1 MADSVATEGRAEG
14 KVRVSPSPGKIISW
28 IILILVLFITLF
40 PVWWVIRT
48 ALTTSSFVFTETTR
62 LLPVRATFENFARVL
77 GFMSPDQAV
86 AAGGSGQTFNFLV
99 ALRNSIIVTGII
111 VVGQLFFSALAAYAF
126 ARIRFWGR
134 EVLFFVYVTGLM
146 VPGVVTLIPNFVLIH
161 SLGWLNTFP
170 GLIAPYFLMTP
181 FSVFFLR
188 QFMLG
193 LPVELEE
200 AAILDGA
207 GRLSIF
213 LRIVIPLSQTALLTL
228 AIVTFFQSW
237 NNFLWPFIVG
247 RSEGVRVLTA
257 ALAIF
262 QTQTPQG
269 QPDWTGLMAGTAL
282 SIVPSILF
290 LVLAGR
296 RVVESLQFSGLK

>member
-1 MADSVATEGRAEG
+1 MADTAIQQN
-14 KVRVSPSPGKIISW
+14 KVRHRKVRRLKVGSTVAW
-28 IILILVLFITLF
+28 IVLILILFITLF
-40 PVWWVIRT
+40 PIYWVIRT
-48 ALTTSSFVFTETTR
+48 SFTTSQLIFSNPTKFLPDHFT
-62 LLPVRATFENFARVL
+62 VQNFERVL
-77 GFMSPDQAV
+77 GLMSADQAV
-86 AAGGSGQTFNFLV
+86 KAGGSGQTFNFLI
-99 ALRNSIIVTGII
+99 ALRNSIIVTAFI
-111 VVGQLFFSALAAYAF
+111 VVGQVFFCSLAAYAF

-134 EVLFFVYVTGLM
+134 EVLFFIYVTGLM
-146 VPGVVTLIPNFVLIH
+146 IPSVVTLIPNFVLIH

-170 GLIAPYFLMTP
+170 GLIAPYFFMTP
-181 FSVFFLR
+181 FAVFFLR

-207 GRLSIF
+207 GRFRIF
-213 LRIVIPLSQTALLTL
+213 ITVIIPLSQTAMLTL
-228 AIVTFFQSW
+228 SIVVFFQAW

-247 RSEGVRVLTA
+247 RGENVRVLTA

-282 SIVPSILF
+282 STIPSIVF
-290 LVLAGR
+290 LVAAGR
-296 RVVESLQFSGLK
+296 RVVESIQFTGLK

>member
-1 MADSVATEGRAEG
+1 MMADTVVAENRTPGHGEGSVG
-14 KVRVSPSPGKIISW
+14 KLVAW
-28 IILILVLFITLF
+28 IILILVVAITLF
-40 PVWWVIRT
+40 PVWWVVRT
-48 ALTTSSFVFTETTR
+48 ALTSSSFVFTNPTN
-62 LLPVRATFENFARVL
+62 LLPIKGTAQNFERVL
-77 GFMSPDQAV
+77 GLMSANQAI
-86 AAGGSGQTFNFLV
+86 AAGGSGQTFNFLI
-99 ALRNSIIVTGII
+99 ALRNSLIVTGFI
-111 VVGQLFFSALAAYAF
+111 VVGQVFFSALAAYAF

-134 EVLFFVYVTGLM
+134 EVLFFIYVTGLM

-170 GLIAPYFLMTP
+170 GLIAPYFFMTP
-181 FSVFFLR
+181 FAVFFLR
-188 QFMLG
+188 QFMIG
-193 LPVELEE
+193 LPAELEE

-207 GRLSIF
+207 GRVAIF
-213 LRIVIPLSQTALLTL
+213 GRIVLPLSQTALLTL
-228 AIVTFFQSW
+228 AIVTFFQAW

-247 RSEGVRVLTA
+247 SSERVRVLTA

-282 SIVPSILF
+282 SMVPSILF
-290 LVLAGR
+290 LIFAGR

>member
-1 MADSVATEGRAEG
+1 MAETIDIESRYAERSPRSISAGR
-14 KVRVSPSPGKIISW
+14 VIVW
-28 IILILVLFITLF
+28 IILLFVIVLTLF

-48 ALTTSSFVFTETTR
+48 ALSSSNLLFNDPKS
-62 LLPVRATFENFARVL
+62 LLPIGPTMQNFARVL
-77 GFMSPDQAV
+77 GLMSVNQAI
-86 AAGGSGQTFNFLV
+86 AAGGSGTTFNFLV
-99 ALRNSIIVTGII
+99 ALRNSFIVTGCIL
-111 VVGQLFFSALAAYAF
+111 VGQLFFSALAAYAF
-126 ARIRFWGR
+126 ARLRFRGR
-134 EVLFFVYVTGLM
+134 ETVFFIFVTGLM

-161 SLGWLNTFP
+161 GLGWLNTFP

-181 FSVFFLR
+181 FAVFFLR

-193 LPVELEE
+193 LPFELEE

-207 GRLSIF
+207 SRFAIF
-213 LRIVIPLSQTALLTL
+213 IKVIIPLSQTALLTL

-237 NNFLWPFIVG
+237 NNFLWPFLIG
-247 RSEGVRVLTA
+247 RSESVRVLTA

-269 QPDWTGLMAGTAL
+269 APDWTGLMAGTAL
-282 SIVPSILF
+282 SMVPSILF
-290 LVLAGR
+290 LVFAGR

>member
-1 MADSVATEGRAEG
+1 MADTTSVESRQALHGPSSITAGR
-14 KVRVSPSPGKIISW
+14 VVVW
-28 IILILVLFITLF
+28 IILFLVIAVTLF

-48 ALTTSSFVFTETTR
+48 ALSSSNLIFVNPTK
-62 LLPVRATFENFARVL
+62 LLPTGATFQNFERVL
-77 GFMSPDQAV
+77 GLMSANQAI
-86 AAGGSGQTFNFLV
+86 AAGGSGETFNFLI
-99 ALRNSIIVTGII
+99 ALRNSVVVTGFI
-111 VVGQLFFSALAAYAF
+111 VLGQVFFSALAAYAF

-134 EVLFFVYVTGLM
+134 ETLFFIYVTGLM

-170 GLIAPYFLMTP
+170 GLIAPFFLMTP
-181 FSVFFLR
+181 FAVFFLR
-188 QFMLG
+188 QFMIG
-193 LPVELEE
+193 LPAELEE

-207 GRLSIF
+207 GRFTIF
-213 LRIVIPLSQTALLTL
+213 ARVILPLSQTALLTL
-228 AIVTFFQSW
+228 AIVVFFQAW
-237 NNFLWPFIVG
+237 NNFLWPFLVG
-247 RSEGVRVLTA
+247 RSEDVRVLTA

-282 SIVPSILF
+282 SMVPSILF
-290 LVLAGR
+290 LVFAGR